1 MKSISSFFDKVYC
14 INLEERKDRWDI
26 CEEKFKEYGIT
37 NYVRFD
43 GVKVSGNLSS
53 KKLGQIGCAAS
64 FYNVFKDASKNS
76 YEKILVLED
85 DFDFTI
91 SKYEIINNLDK
102 AFKEMPED
110 WDMFYLGANVMNE
123 IMSNPIEKYS
133 ENLFKLNSGY
143 ALHSVCFSKEALNKI
158 LNFFEGKG
166 DWLENL
172 MTNYEAIDVFFAK
185 DFQVSNKCFVWKD
198 ILCLQKPAFSSIENA
213 FFDYT
218 NLMYSRFDYFK
229 SIL

>member
-1 MKSISSFFDKVYC
+1 
-14 INLEERKDRWDI
+14 
-26 CEEKFKEYGIT
+26 
-37 NYVRFD
+37 
-43 GVKVSGNLSS
+43 
-53 KKLGQIGCAAS
+53 
-64 FYNVFKDASKNS
+64 
-76 YEKILVLED
+76 
-85 DFDFTI
+85 
-91 SKYEIINNLDK
+91 
-102 AFKEMPED
+102 
-110 WDMFYLGANVMNE
+110 MFYLGANVMNE

-133 ENLFKLNSGY
+133 ENLLKLNSGY

-172 MTNYEAIDVFFAK
+172 MKNYEAIDVFFAK

-198 ILCLQKPAFSSIENA
+198 ILCLQEPAFSSIENA

-218 NLMYSRFDYFK
+218 NLMSNRFEYFK

>member
-1 MKSISSFFDKVYC
+1 MRSICSFFDKVYC
-14 INLEERKDRWDI
+14 INLEERKDRWDL

-43 GVKVSGNLSS
+43 GVKVNGNLSS
-53 KKLGQIGCAAS
+53 KKLVQIGCAAS

-85 DFDFTI
+85 DFDFTV
-91 SKYEIINNLDK
+91 SKDEIINNLDR
-102 AFKEMPED
+102 AFKEMPQN

-133 ENLFKLNSGY
+133 ENLLKLNSGY

-172 MTNYEAIDVFFAK
+172 MKNYEAIDVFFAK

-198 ILCLQKPAFSSIENA
+198 ILCLQEPAFSSIENA
-213 FFDYT
+213 FYDYT
-218 NLMYSRFDYFK
+218 NLMSSRFEYFK

>member
-1 MKSISSFFDKVYC
+1 MRSICSFFDKVYC
-14 INLEERKDRWDI
+14 INLKERKDRWDL
-26 CEEKFKEYGIT
+26 CEEKFKEYEIT

-43 GVKVSGNLSS
+43 GVKVNGNLSS

-85 DFDFTI
+85 DFDFTV
-91 SKYEIINNLDK
+91 SKDEIVNNLDK

-172 MTNYEAIDVFFAK
+172 MRNYEAIDVFFAK
-185 DFQVSNKCFVWKD
+185 DFHY
-198 ILCLQKPAFSSIENA
+198 L
-213 FFDYT
+213 
-218 NLMYSRFDYFK
+218 
-229 SIL
+229 

>member
-1 MKSISSFFDKVYC
+1 MRSICSFFDKVYC
-14 INLEERKDRWDI
+14 INLEERKDRWDL

-43 GVKVSGNLSS
+43 GVKVNGNLSS

-85 DFDFTI
+85 DFDFTV
-91 SKYEIINNLDK
+91 SKDEIINNLDR
-102 AFKEMPED
+102 AFKEMPEN

-133 ENLFKLNSGY
+133 ENLLKLNSGY

-172 MTNYEAIDVFFAK
+172 MKNYEAIDVFFAK

-198 ILCLQKPAFSSIENA
+198 ILCLQETAFSSIENA

-218 NLMYSRFDYFK
+218 NLMSNRFEYFK